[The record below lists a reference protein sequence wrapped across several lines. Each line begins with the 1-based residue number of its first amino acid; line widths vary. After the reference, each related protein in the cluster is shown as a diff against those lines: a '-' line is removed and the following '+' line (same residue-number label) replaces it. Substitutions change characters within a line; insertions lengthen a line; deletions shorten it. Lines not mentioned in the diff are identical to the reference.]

1 MEALRA
7 LIQQLLG
14 IWKELGLNQK
24 VTVVVSGVVM
34 LIGLA
39 VVVFYTSRA
48 EYTLL
53 YGGLDSSQAGKVT
66 AALDEQ
72 SVPYRAGAGGNSI
85 YVPRE
90 QVYKMRMQ
98 LAAQGIPK
106 ASGVGY
112 EIFDKQTF
120 GMSDFVQRANYR
132 RAMQGELSRT
142 ISQMEGVESARVMI
156 VEDEN
161 RLIVDPNKKPTASV
175 FLNVTSAGI
184 IDQRGVNSIRFLV
197 ANSVAG
203 LKFNQ
208 VSVHDQSGILASND
222 DDGSL
227 GQVSGN
233 RLTMKQNVEQY
244 LARKVQSML
253 EKVYGSGEVVV
264 RVAANINHD
273 SITYTDEV
281 YDPQAKVERSITEKT
296 ENTANAAPTP
306 GGTPG
311 TVANTSVATNNAA
324 PSITSNTLTNKQTV
338 TEYAVSRSV
347 TNVVKLAGAITR
359 VAATVF
365 INQNGTQQ
373 RTEQQLEV
381 LKRAAQNALGA
392 QFAGNTDTQT
402 DITVIE
408 QSFNNTRAAAMS
420 EEMAK
425 DKLWANIKDIVK
437 MVLYVLLGAGA
448 LYAFWQL
455 VKRSSEEVIPT
466 GVPVGQLLAGPSMVA
481 MPAAAGAPVAGV
493 AAPMGAQASAGA
505 APGPTKD
512 TAAQLDT
519 AAMNLDDIEEKLKD
533 PSNLSVA
540 QLQQLR
546 QRREEEKE
554 RIRLLEEMKAEEA
567 EEDIE
572 VIEQE
577 KQKLIMDFGLG
588 KKQPERV
595 NIEVL
600 RDMIKENPDVMT
612 AAARR
617 WLSGEVG
624 GDLGESEN
632 PEDSG
637 EQTS

>member
-142 ISQMEGVESARVMI
+142 ISKMEGVESARVMI

-175 FLNVTSAGI
+175 FLNVTSPGI

-273 SITYTDEV
+273 SITSTDEV

-493 AAPMGAQASAGA
+493 SAPMGAQAGAGA